1 MVKELKILVLGNDP
15 QINQIDFSRLDPSV
29 ITLGVNR
36 IWLKHIPNFFFFN
49 DFEILK
55 ELEKKPEVVKA
66 LVSKSQCF
74 SSDWLNKSKK
84 IKNLPDWVKVYDRPN
99 KKSLPDSVTTA
110 ISIFKSHY
118 LNYRTATFYIAGVSL
133 KWANPSHFWK
143 ELDYDSLNKHD
154 KKWYDPRFKLMLE
167 NFKNLST
174 KNNSIV
180 SVHPDSLLN
189 KYYRYEGIE
198 NLYVN

>member
-55 ELEKKPEVVKA
+55 ELETKPEVVKA

-74 SSDWLNKSKK
+74 SSDWLNNSKK
-84 IKNLPDWVKVYDRPN
+84 
-99 KKSLPDSVTTA
+99 
-110 ISIFKSHY
+110 
-118 LNYRTATFYIAGVSL
+118 
-133 KWANPSHFWK
+133 
-143 ELDYDSLNKHD
+143 
-154 KKWYDPRFKLMLE
+154 
-167 NFKNLST
+167 
-174 KNNSIV
+174 
-180 SVHPDSLLN
+180 
-189 KYYRYEGIE
+189 
-198 NLYVN
+198 